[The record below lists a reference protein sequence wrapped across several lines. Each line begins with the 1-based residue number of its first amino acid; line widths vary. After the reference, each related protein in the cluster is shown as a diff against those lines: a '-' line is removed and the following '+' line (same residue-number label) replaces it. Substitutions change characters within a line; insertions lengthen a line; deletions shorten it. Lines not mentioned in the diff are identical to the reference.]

1 MRRHFLFSCFL
12 ILLSSFVSAQTSSKP
27 TTLDGWAERLG
38 AFGKSIPQEQ
48 VFVHMDNTCYFL
60 GDTIY
65 YKAYVRRSDT
75 GTPSRL
81 SGVLYAELLNQD
93 GYLVERQQL
102 ELRNGQVHGS
112 FVLQDTLYGGYYE
125 LRAYTRW
132 QLNWGITEHPH
143 NKVSEQWFFNKRMA
157 KEYYQDYE
165 KLYSRV
171 FPVFDKPKEPGD
183 FFHEMT
189 LRPLRRLSKIDET
202 SPKPRLQLFPEGG
215 NIVAG
220 VPNRVAFEA
229 TSNEG
234 LHLDGKVTVT
244 EGSGTVVAEAD
255 VEQRGR
261 GSFTFTPQ
269 SGKTY
274 TATYVGKKGTTKEKL
289 PSPDV
294 DGVALQVVNNGV
306 GNRQIEVKAAGSA
319 ASEELGMTVMHDG
332 VMLDFQTIPAGSS
345 ATLVLDES
353 KLKTGVCQV
362 TIYNNVGRVYADR
375 LFFCRKDD
383 FAPSNLRFN
392 GLGKQPLEPFAPAN
406 VAVEGG
412 KPGATVSV
420 SVCDATHSEYL
431 YDNGNILTEMLLASE
446 IRGFVENPG
455 YFFEADDEE
464 HNRALDLLLMIQ
476 GWRRYDWHTMTEPGA
491 FVLNHKPE
499 QTPLLVGEV
508 NKYMASEQ
516 ESQFADNFISVS
528 AGSNAADAVSLT
540 VSLPAAQH
548 TGTTLRNLVNLIYT
562 RASLL
567 NKALGTS
574 FRVDEGLTDA
584 LLDDSAILT
593 AEAFRKAVAAYEDE
607 HGKAL
612 DGLTIT
618 PETITF
624 ASLPETDDPAVIR
637 TFTEL
642 CALMNKQALTQKRI
656 QAKEVNEENE
666 KYSMR
671 IWLIRLGLNGPDH
684 KETRKVLMEN
694 LTGHCA
700 FRTDAEKV
708 RWQERQA
715 AKREALKAAK
725 ASTAT
730 ETNEDTGE
738 GVEA

>member
-1 MRRHFLFSCFL
+1 MEIRYNVTGDRR
-12 ILLSSFVSAQTSSKP
+12 
-27 TTLDGWAERLG
+27 
-38 AFGKSIPQEQ
+38 
-48 VFVHMDNTCYFL
+48 
-60 GDTIY
+60 
-65 YKAYVRRSDT
+65 KALVKVISDT
-75 GTPSRL
+75 TGARAVYMFMPTCNYEIDYFTVTKDGTLLFDDRADSEEAEK
-81 SGVLYAELLNQD
+81 VLEAIAEAGFDCEPTQEA
-93 GYLVERQQL
+93 GEAAQEAPTAV
-102 ELRNGQVHGS
+102 
-112 FVLQDTLYGGYYE
+112 
-125 LRAYTRW
+125 
-132 QLNWGITEHPH
+132 TEE
-143 NKVSEQWFFNKRMA
+143 SA
-157 KEYYQDYE
+157 KEAEQ
-165 KLYSRV
+165 
-171 FPVFDKPKEPGD
+171 
-183 FFHEMT
+183 
-189 LRPLRRLSKIDET
+189 
-202 SPKPRLQLFPEGG
+202 
-215 NIVAG
+215 A
-220 VPNRVAFEA
+220 A
-229 TSNEG
+229 T
-234 LHLDGKVTVT
+234 
-244 EGSGTVVAEAD
+244 EAD
-255 VEQRGR
+255 SIECG
-261 GSFTFTPQ
+261 
-269 SGKTY
+269 
-274 TATYVGKKGTTKEKL
+274 E
-289 PSPDV
+289 
-294 DGVALQVVNNGV
+294 
-306 GNRQIEVKAAGSA
+306 GN
-319 ASEELGMTVMHDG
+319 
-332 VMLDFQTIPAGSS
+332 
-345 ATLVLDES
+345 
-353 KLKTGVCQV
+353 
-362 TIYNNVGRVYADR
+362 
-375 LFFCRKDD
+375 
-383 FAPSNLRFN
+383 
-392 GLGKQPLEPFAPAN
+392 
-406 VAVEGG
+406 
-412 KPGATVSV
+412 
-420 SVCDATHSEYL
+420 
-431 YDNGNILTEMLLASE
+431 
-446 IRGFVENPG
+446 
-455 YFFEADDEE
+455 
-464 HNRALDLLLMIQ
+464 
-476 GWRRYDWHTMTEPGA
+476 
-491 FVLNHKPE
+491 
-499 QTPLLVGEV
+499 
-508 NKYMASEQ
+508 
-516 ESQFADNFISVS
+516 
-528 AGSNAADAVSLT
+528 DAVSLT